1 MHSGHLL
8 QLFSF
13 ENFQRATV
21 VPSTHYLS
29 MTYIN
34 YPGIAI
40 APVYDALEKGGGSP
54 PFLARG
60 IAV

>member
-1 MHSGHLL
+1 VHSAHLL

-13 ENFQRATV
+13 EKFEHATT

-34 YPGIAI
+34 YPGILI
-40 APVYDALEKGGGSP
+40 APM
-54 PFLARG
+54 
-60 IAV
+60 